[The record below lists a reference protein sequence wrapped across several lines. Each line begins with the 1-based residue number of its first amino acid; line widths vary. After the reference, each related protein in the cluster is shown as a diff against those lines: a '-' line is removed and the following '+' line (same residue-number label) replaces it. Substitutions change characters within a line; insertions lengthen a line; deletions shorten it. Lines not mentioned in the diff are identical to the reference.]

1 VKEKEAA
8 MRTISYK
15 DPTGETAVGN
25 ILREERRRERQRLRA
40 ANRDSSEDTEKESPE
55 GLFPKTGRAPFR
67 QGA

>member
-1 VKEKEAA
+1 

-25 ILREERRRERQRLRA
+25 ILRKERRRERQRLRA
-40 ANRDSSEDTEKESPE
+40 ANRDSVEDTERVARE

>member
-1 VKEKEAA
+1 

-40 ANRDSSEDTEKESPE
+40 ANRDSSDDTEKESE

>member
-1 VKEKEAA
+1 

-67 QGA
+67 QGL

>member
-1 VKEKEAA
+1 

-55 GLFPKTGRAPFR
+55 GLFTKTGRAPFR

>member
-1 VKEKEAA
+1 

-40 ANRDSSEDTEKESPE
+40 ANRDSSEDTEKESPV
-55 GLFPKTGRAPFR
+55 TG
-67 QGA
+67 G

>member
-1 VKEKEAA
+1 

-67 QGA
+67 QDA

>member
-1 VKEKEAA
+1 

-40 ANRDSSEDTEKESPE
+40 ANRDSSEDTEKESRE
-55 GLFPKTGRAPFR
+55 GLFPKTGWAPFR

>member
-1 VKEKEAA
+1 

-25 ILREERRRERQRLRA
+25 ILREERRRERQRLRT
-40 ANRDSSEDTEKESPE
+40 ANRDSSEDTEKESRE

>member
-1 VKEKEAA
+1 

-40 ANRDSSEDTEKESPE
+40 ANRDSSEDTEKERKKE
-55 GLFPKTGRAPFR
+55 GREDTQLLLSVSSSCFLCCFY
-67 QGA
+67 

>member
-1 VKEKEAA
+1 

-40 ANRDSSEDTEKESPE
+40 ANRDSSEDMEKESRE
-55 GLFPKTGRAPFR
+55 GLFPKTGRSPFR

>member
-1 VKEKEAA
+1 

-25 ILREERRRERQRLRA
+25 ILREERRRERQRLRT

-55 GLFPKTGRAPFR
+55 GLFPKNGRAPFR